1 MFISISAGIVT
12 FLLTLVGIPAF
23 IQFYR
28 KAQITGQQM
37 HEDVKQHQ
45 ASWDS
50 YNGRFG
56 FLNCF
61 CFSCFLF
68 RPI

>member
-28 KAQITGQQM
+28 KAQIT
-37 HEDVKQHQ
+37 
-45 ASWDS
+45 ASRCMRMSNSTRQKLGLLQWEVW
-50 YNGRFG
+50 
-56 FLNCF
+56 
-61 CFSCFLF
+61 FS
-68 RPI
+68 

>member
-37 HEDVKQHQ
+37 HRMSNSTRQKLGLLQWEV
-45 ASWDS
+45 W
-50 YNGRFG
+50 
-56 FLNCF
+56 
-61 CFSCFLF
+61 FS
-68 RPI
+68 